1 MARHRQI
8 QDSRHINQKNNWTSH
23 IPFASHSSITE
34 VFVTTIQFTKSR
46 SFNGFANRILKSKT
60 LKLNWAIR
68 VSTLRVQSF
77 YLLLYRLS
85 YPSSLQVQSFY
96 LLLCRWNYGT
106 FPMAV
111 SLCTSPTGWWSCT
124 GTSAALPTSSGI
136 LPLRTYCSAPD
147 SITWWVW
154 NRQLNIL
161 DFSQVSMH
169 CGIFLIIYLKSQK
182 AQCIVEQTG
191 TF

>member
-34 VFVTTIQFTKSR
+34 VLVTTIQFTKSR

-68 VSTLRVQSF
+68 VSTLR
-77 YLLLYRLS
+77 
-85 YPSSLQVQSFY
+85 VQSFY